1 MKKIIVPRKSVFNR
15 ILAQG
20 ESLEEKVRRVVD
32 NNEPIEDTAP
42 MIYTERKDG
51 IQQEYNIRADKW
63 DIAQDAM
70 QQVNDSKR
78 KMIANKIAK
87 SDGVNKNVENTD
99 KRTIDENP
107 SLN

>member
-1 MKKIIVPRKSVFNR
+1 MKKVIVPRKSTFNR
-15 ILAQG
+15 VLTEG
-20 ESLEEKVRRVVD
+20 ESIEEKVRRIVD

-63 DIAQDAM
+63 DIAQEAM
-70 QQVNDSKR
+70 QQVNESKR
-78 KMIANKIAK
+78 RMIANKIAK
-87 SDGVNKNVENTD
+87 SDGVNNNVENAD
-99 KRTIDENP
+99 KRTTNENP

>member
-1 MKKIIVPRKSVFNR
+1 MKKVTVPKKSVFKKV
-15 ILAQG
+15 LTQG
-20 ESLEEKVRRVVD
+20 ESIEEKVRRVLD
-32 NNEPIEDTAP
+32 NNEPIEDSAP

-63 DIAQDAM
+63 DIAQEAM

-78 KMIANKIAK
+78 KIIANKIAK
-87 SDGVNKNVENTD
+87 SDGVNNNIEDAD
-99 KRTIDENP
+99 KKTIDENP

>member
-1 MKKIIVPRKSVFNR
+1 MKRVNVPRKSVFNR
-15 ILAQG
+15 ILTQG
-20 ESLEEKVRRVVD
+20 ESIEEKVRRIVD

-51 IQQEYNIRADKW
+51 IKQEYNIRADKW
-63 DIAQDAM
+63 DIALDAM

-87 SDGVNKNVENTD
+87 SDGVNNNIENAD
-99 KRTIDENP
+99 KGTISENP
-107 SLN
+107 NLN

>member
-1 MKKIIVPRKSVFNR
+1 MKRTIVPRKSAFNR
-15 ILAQG
+15 VLTPG
-20 ESLEEKVRRVVD
+20 ESIEEKVTRVVD

-42 MIYTERKDG
+42 MIYTERKNG

-70 QQVNDSKR
+70 QQVNDGKR

-87 SDGVNKNVENTD
+87 SDGANKTVENAD
-99 KRTIDENP
+99 KGTINENP

>member
-1 MKKIIVPRKSVFNR
+1 
-15 ILAQG
+15 
-20 ESLEEKVRRVVD
+20 
-32 NNEPIEDTAP
+32 

-70 QQVNDSKR
+70 QQVNDGKR

-87 SDGVNKNVENTD
+87 SDGVNKNVENAD
-99 KRTIDENP
+99 KGTINENP